1 MKKIVIGLVVL
12 LLGYAMDS
20 LAFLPTGG
28 ESSVRV
34 PFYCGRFTFGM
45 TGLGWRS
52 TINDLDFALNNP
64 TDSTSFAPII
74 TNSYLHANHNY
85 KWGLKVDIGYVLPPS
100 GNNANLAYTH
110 WGHREHFH
118 IAEAAFPSTI
128 TPFFSLGALPIAFPA
143 SSQTVMTAPVAGLPV
158 LTIPVAIPSFAYSF
172 TPEDIKHITACSNS
186 QNNTW
191 DLDFGQTVNIGCNF
205 RLRWFGGLRYSWLRH
220 SLEVATDFASS
231 GTVALPTI
239 DAFGN
244 GSLDDAIAV
253 SVVPVFDVVATLK
266 DISIQR
272 SRFAG
277 VGPHFGFD
285 GSYNLGRGFGMV
297 GSVSTSVLIGEA
309 WSSFSERLELAATA
323 SIDVVTT
330 TVTSPSTPLPIT
342 AISMTPSLEPEPLK
356 GISFKHPDEYR
367 NVPNMD
373 GKLGL
378 EWTHQFCKCANALL
392 AVEAG
397 YRTSHYFKALDRLS
411 GIEAIAPEIRTRD
424 VLDISFTGP
433 YICIHVTG

>member
-1 MKKIVIGLVVL
+1 MKKIIIGLAVL
-12 LLGYAMDS
+12 LLSYAIDS
-20 LAFLPTGG
+20 LAFLSTGG

-34 PFYCGRFTFGM
+34 PYYCGRFTFGM

-52 TINDLDFALNNP
+52 TINDLDFALSDP

-74 TNSYLHANHNY
+74 TNSDFNANHDYN
-85 KWGLKVDIGYVLPPS
+85 WGLKVDIGYVLPRS

-110 WGHREHFH
+110 WGHREHFN
-118 IAEAAFPSTI
+118 IVGSAFPSTI
-128 TPFFSLGALPIAFPA
+128 TPFFSLGVLPIAFPA
-143 SSQTVMTAPVAGLPV
+143 SSQTVMTAPVAGLPAF
-158 LTIPVAIPSFAYSF
+158 TIPVEIPAFAFSF
-172 TPEDIKHITACSNS
+172 TPEDIKHIAACSNL

-205 RLRWFGGLRYSWLRH
+205 RLHWFGGLRYSWLRH

-239 DAFGN
+239 GT
-244 GSLDDAIAV
+244 GSHDAIAV

-285 GSYNLGRGFGMV
+285 GSYYLGRGFGMV
-297 GSVSTSVLIGEA
+297 GSVATSVLIGEA

-323 SIDVVTT
+323 SIDVAAT
-330 TVTSPSTPLPIT
+330 TVTSSSVPLPIT

-356 GISFKHPDEYR
+356 GISFRHPDEYR

-378 EWTHQFCKCANALL
+378 EWTHQFCNCANALL

-397 YRTSHYFKALDRLS
+397 YRTSYYFKALDRLS
-411 GIEAIAPEIRTRD
+411 GIEAISPEIRTRD